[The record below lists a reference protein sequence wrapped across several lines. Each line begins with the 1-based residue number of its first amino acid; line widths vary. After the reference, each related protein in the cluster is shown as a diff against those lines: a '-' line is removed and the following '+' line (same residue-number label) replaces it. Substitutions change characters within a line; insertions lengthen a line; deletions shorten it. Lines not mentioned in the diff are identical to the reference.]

1 MNLKDL
7 RISTRL
13 KLSFGLMATLMLLLI
28 ASAVMQMGNLRAATV
43 DLSENWL
50 PSVGFVGDMNTHTS
64 DFRLS
69 EFQHVLNTDDARMKD
84 IEKELA
90 AVLADFNKNR
100 DAYLKL
106 ISSPQE
112 QALWDQFAQD
122 WKRYLEVHE
131 KAIKLS
137 RQNQNTQALSL
148 IHI

>member
-13 KLSFGLMATLMLLLI
+13 KLSFGLMATLMLLLL
-28 ASAVMQMGNLRAATV
+28 ASAVMQMNNLRAATV

-50 PSVGFVGDMNTHTS
+50 PSVGFVSEMNTSTS

-84 IEKELA
+84 IEKDMA
-90 AVLADFNKNR
+90 AVLADFNKYR
-100 DAYLKL
+100 DAYVKL

-122 WKRYLEVHE
+122 WKRYLEQHE
-131 KAIKLS
+131 KIIQLS
-137 RQNQNTQALSL
+137 QQNQNTAAKA
-148 IHI
+148 